1 MIEYP
6 IFPFFKKLF
15 PLVLFFLNLRAN
27 YRSLKS
33 LKTYSIPFT
42 GLKLGKHQF
51 DFEIT
56 DAFFKEFEY
65 SLVKKGRLDCRVE
78 LERQETMLILN
89 FNISGTIDLA
99 CDRCLAEYPQQVNI
113 TEQQIAKF
121 SDDEV
126 IDDEDIITLTKNDYE
141 IDLAGLIYE
150 YINVA
155 RPFVTVCSQEGKT
168 QYCDTEMLDRINKLS
183 GNEEQNVEEADPRWD
198 ALKKIK

>member
-1 MIEYP
+1 MAYYS
-6 IFPFFKKLF
+6 PFFKKLF
-15 PLVLFFLNLRAN
+15 RVVLFFLNLRAN

-56 DAFFKEFEY
+56 DAFFDEFDY
-65 SLVKKGRLDCRVE
+65 SLVKKGKLNCRVE
-78 LERQETMLILN
+78 LDRQETMLVLH
-89 FNISGTIDLA
+89 FDISGSVDLS

-121 SDDEV
+121 SDEE
-126 IDDEDIITLTKNDYE
+126 IIEDEDIITLTKNDHE
-141 IDLAGLIYE
+141 IDVAGLIYE

-155 RPFVTVCSQEGKT
+155 RPFITVCDQPGET
-168 QYCDTEMLDRINKLS
+168 PYCDKEMLDQINKLAA
-183 GNEEQNVEEADPRWD
+183 GNEQQNDDEADPRWD
-198 ALKKIK
+198 ALKKFK